1 MRHDDSSVESRNVS
15 AKASPRG
22 NPETPSAPGL
32 ENLLK
37 LAEGD
42 VSHKLRQSNTPGKS
56 HKNGTSSPGYPFIV
70 EVVEEGH
77 VPVKKVQQ
85 YASSFQT
92 VTCEEEILG
101 SSENKISKPPQP
113 IRNGGTLPPKDRSG
127 GIFGHGDSSVES
139 RYDR

>member
-15 AKASPRG
+15 AKASPSG

-42 VSHKLRQSNTPGKS
+42 VSQKLRQSNTPGKS
-56 HKNGTSSPGYPFIV
+56 HKNGTSSPRSYIV
-70 EVVEEGH
+70 EVVEEGP
-77 VPVKKVQQ
+77 VSVKKVQQ
-85 YASSFQT
+85 YALSFQT

-101 SSENKISKPPQP
+101 SSEKKISKPPQS
-113 IRNGGTLPPKDRSG
+113 IQNGGTPLPKDQSG

>member
-15 AKASPRG
+15 AKASPSG
-22 NPETPSAPGL
+22 NHETPSAPGL

-42 VSHKLRQSNTPGKS
+42 VSQKLRQSNTPGKN
-56 HKNGTSSPGYPFIV
+56 HKTGTSSPRSYIV

-85 YASSFQT
+85 CASSFQT

-101 SSENKISKPPQP
+101 SSENKISKPPQL
-113 IRNGGTLPPKDRSG
+113 IRNGGTPLPKDRSE
-127 GIFGHGDSSVES
+127 GILGHGDSSLES
-139 RYDR
+139 GYDR